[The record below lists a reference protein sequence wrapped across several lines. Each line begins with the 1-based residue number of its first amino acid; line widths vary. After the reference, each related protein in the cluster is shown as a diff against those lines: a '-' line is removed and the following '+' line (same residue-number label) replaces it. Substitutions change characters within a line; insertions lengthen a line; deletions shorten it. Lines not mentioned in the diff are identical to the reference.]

1 MIARIWH
8 GVTLAAQADAYM
20 DYLKK
25 TGIADYEAVEGN
37 RGVYV
42 LSRVE
47 GDEAHFL
54 LLTLW
59 DSWSAIEQFAGQDV
73 SKARYYPEDEDYLLE
88 LEPLV
93 SHYQVMMASS

>member
-20 DYLKK
+20 DYLAR
-25 TGIADYEAVEGN
+25 TGIPDYRATEGN
-37 RGVYV
+37 RGVHV
-42 LSRVE
+42 LRRVE

-54 LLTLW
+54 LLTFW
-59 DSWSAIEQFAGQDV
+59 DSWSAIEQFAGQDIN
-73 SKARYYPEDEDYLLE
+73 KARYYPEDEAYLLA

-93 SHYQVMMASS
+93 SHYEVMFASE